1 MATPVVDDDELEL
14 GNTPIVDIDEAEGV
28 PASASQPREAGAPP
42 PSDPR
47 MIRRFTVLRRLGSG
61 GMGVVYAAYDPRLDR
76 RIALKL
82 VRPKISASKRGET
95 ARTRLV
101 REAQAMAKLS
111 HPNVVTVYDVGDV
124 EEGDD
129 RIYIAMEFV
138 KGKTL
143 TKWEQQ
149 HPVANSGETV
159 VDQRSWKE
167 VLEIFMQAGRGL
179 AAAHKAG
186 IIHRDFKP
194 DNVLIGRDGRVR
206 VLDFGLARAD
216 SSGGLI
222 DRPDTFADALK
233 RLETSNVLEL
243 RLTRTGGM
251 TGTPA
256 YMAPEQYLHQSIDAR
271 SDQFSFCVAL
281 YEGLYGERPFVGDT
295 VAEVRKH
302 VINGV
307 IADEPSGSNV
317 PQWLLRAV
325 KRGLSVHPADRYPSM
340 DALLAELSND
350 PTRFRFRARRR
361 LLIALAIVS
370 VASAGAIGY
379 RRALNSATTSQGNS
393 CEPSEQRLE
402 GIWDQTRKQEIHQ
415 AFAATELSY
424 AEDTWKR
431 VEEDLDGYTRRWSQ
445 LHDKVCNEP
454 DPSQSPRIVE
464 LTLTCLD
471 QQLDALSTLSRFF
484 VHANQKTVIGARAMT
499 TRAQLGSVE
508 LCTDPKRLLAR
519 EVEMPEDSLTREK
532 IRDTRRKLDEAELR
546 QLSGQYVSGL
556 QLATELSES
565 ADKLDYQP
573 LRAEAWLRRGALEEK
588 SGDFALAEASLRK
601 ALWAA
606 EASGADDTTVD
617 ALTLLVTVVG
627 VRLARLEDA
636 VMLIERLTAALAR
649 LRRDQSDNLRL
660 AMAEN
665 AIGRILAARGKYEE
679 AATRH
684 RHAVE
689 LGEQLFDGGR
699 HAIIARFLLDL
710 GEALEHLDHDDQAR
724 EHYQRA
730 LEILEEK
737 SGDKHPD
744 IADPLT
750 NLGNI
755 ALRREDYGTSRK
767 HFQRVLEI
775 LKSTVDRNHPSRAPA
790 LYGLGVAFE
799 HRRRWSKAKS
809 YYDRALRIW
818 EEAQG
823 PDHPQLALPLMGR
836 CRVEA
841 ARGNQTKAV
850 AECTRA
856 LTIREDKDVGPA
868 RRAETRFELAKVT
881 YEANSRPRG
890 PLDIAAESGRID
902 AIKHAKLA
910 REEYKRDDRKRYRE
924 ELEEIGNW
932 LKEHPVDLEDE

>member
-14 GNTPIVDIDEAEGV
+14 GNTPIVDIDGAEGA
-28 PASASQPREAGAPP
+28 PSQPREGGAPP

-149 HPVANSGETV
+149 HPVAGAGETV

-307 IADEPSGSNV
+307 LADEPSGSNV
-317 PQWLLRAV
+317 PPWLLRAV

-361 LLIALAIVS
+361 VLLTLAIVA
-370 VASAGAIGY
+370 VASAGAVGY
-379 RRALNSATTSQGNS
+379 RRALTSAGAAKGNS
-393 CEPSEQRLE
+393 CEPAAQRLK
-402 GIWDQTRKQEIHQ
+402 GVWDQTRKQEIHQ
-415 AFAATELSY
+415 AFTATELSY

-431 VEEDLDGYTRRWSQ
+431 VEEDLDGYTQRWSQ

-484 VHANQKTVIGARAMT
+484 VHANQKTVVGARAMT
-499 TRAQLGSVE
+499 TSAQLGSVE

-532 IRDTRRKLDEAELR
+532 IRDIRRKLDEAELR
-546 QLSGQYVSGL
+546 QLSGQYVTGL
-556 QLATELSES
+556 QLATELTEA

-601 ALWAA
+601 SLWAA
-606 EASGADDTTVD
+606 EASGADETTVD
-617 ALTLLVTVVG
+617 ALTLLVTIVG

-636 VMLIERLTAALAR
+636 VMLIERLTAVLAR
-649 LRRDQSDNLRL
+649 VRRDQSDNLRL
-660 AMAEN
+660 AKAEN

-679 AATRH
+679 AAARQ
-684 RHAVE
+684 RRAVE

-710 GEALEHLDHDDQAR
+710 GEALERLNHDDQAR

-767 HFQRVLEI
+767 HFQRVLEL

-799 HRRRWSKAKS
+799 HRRRWSKATT

-841 ARGNQTKAV
+841 ARGNQSKAV

-856 LTIREDKDVGPA
+856 LAIREGKDVGPA
-868 RRAETRFELAKVT
+868 RRAEARFELAKVT

-910 REEYKRDDRKRYRE
+910 REEYTRDDRKRYHE
-924 ELEEIGNW
+924 EIEEIGSW